1 MAKYPEGSLEGFD
14 VSELGG
20 TRCRLQRL
28 RDLRFFAGWI
38 RKASAHKLDVELS
51 DGSVEVG
58 DQFQFEAAIELGLVR
73 FTCDCI
79 ALAADHVTLGNAGE
93 AHFGT
98 PGQEPR
104 YRASNLTALVSGF
117 DLEVECDVVDLSIS
131 GIGIEVL
138 DPMPRFATVR
148 IVVNGPY
155 GSIKCKGMVR
165 YCRPAD
171 GGYRVGL
178 QIEFEDRLANAMWMR
193 LLNRASSGIEYA
205 A

>member
-1 MAKYPEGSLEGFD
+1 MAKYPESSLERFD
-14 VSELGG
+14 IGELSG

-38 RKASAHKLDVELS
+38 RKASAQKLEVELV

-79 ALAADHVTLGNAGE
+79 ELSDQFATLGNAGE
-93 AHFGT
+93 VHFGT

-104 YRASNLTALVSGF
+104 YRSSTLTAKLTGF
-117 DLEVECDVVDLSIS
+117 DFAVECDVVDLSIS
-131 GIGIEVL
+131 GLGIEVP
-138 DPMPRFATVR
+138 DPMPRFATVK
-148 IVVNGPY
+148 VTVDGPY
-155 GSIKCKGMVR
+155 GSVKCKGMVR
-165 YCRPAD
+165 YCRPAED
-171 GGYRVGL
+171 GYRVGL
-178 QIEFEDRLANAMWMR
+178 QIEFEDRLSNAMWMR
-193 LLNRASSGIEYA
+193 LLNRASSGLENA